1 MKTSKKLLSFFLA
14 VVMVV
19 TTCSVGFSAFAAEK
33 NTDIWSTNCESKDA
47 YAAIDGLVNQY
58 VPGLLID
65 LIPGALE
72 NIYKKYAA
80 DYNTTA
86 DNLSEEQKA
95 KIKANATLADI
106 LEALVP
112 TIANVDLF
120 GAAMTQEKFIEAYY
134 PSASPGDF
142 DYLET
147 AGEGDISFFT
157 MFNIC
162 AKFTQNKD
170 YISGKNDTIEL
181 NLSSEA
187 KKELEALYQ
196 QLKALAD
203 KPSEITQYLNEVD
216 DIAIEIARKA
226 ASNFEELSLAELKAL
241 NFDFSPE
248 TAPDGSVLVD
258 RTQAAETF
266 ISYNNAKFNS
276 RFAYGLIPENGSL
289 NERFA
294 YAIYYFRNGAGQYYT
309 EAAPFDYMLK
319 AANET
324 VTFSNKALPITIDG
338 NTQNVTF
345 NAEGIT
351 LDNLG
356 EKLDS
361 TILAAFGLENNEIN
375 RSKADAAILRA
386 YNREVIKPLAEDVY
400 NSELYV
406 KYLKGAAVISG
417 KYTPESYDKAYLDLT
432 SQTVVDDQGKETVLT
447 LDDLLLTQDQRKEIA
462 NEIKANCV
470 TNNAWDEEKLIN
482 YFSADDT
489 KFALYYGGTA
499 VQGLMV
505 HYIEYG
511 NRMTVLRCFGGQNF
525 ANRPN
530 LPIRFTTVDD
540 TFYNSMAKDYALTY
554 AAVTLANDAY
564 DNEHLRQFTTL
575 KNGVPAHD
583 VNNDKLKVIDAF
595 QFNDFSYGD
604 VNVPG
609 LIDKLEDA
617 NFHYDM
623 NIELEED
630 EVFNTTNYTNLVSAT
645 GVEVVNGLINKMIGG
660 YIDTIGLLF
669 ESTTTPID
677 LHTAIL
683 DIYKR
688 AHKNATATV
697 FELLPVLLVIVDEV
711 LLPSVV
717 NSLDDID
724 PEAAV
729 ADTGSTIIR
738 GLLLPAVFGFLGRDF
753 MLGYKL
759 EYNAALGFDG
769 LLFDLNEILPDLL
782 HWLYDGTDAEGIT
795 YYGDLENLVTDKP
808 VPLKYGGADTN
819 IKQFYFASNDPAADI
834 IQLGDLNTYT
844 AIDADGN
851 ELEYDG
857 NTIKYRGGSYTELA
871 EVAEAYPN
879 AVFTYYYTFESN
891 VPHLT
896 GVYAADLFL
905 RDISMDT
912 LTGMLSA
919 KLGGEIGGILG
930 EVISEIGV
938 LLTAAVDDYL
948 ADPVLANQVKTDKD
962 GRVVSKGLNNI
973 MVALPQLFDIME
985 NLAAEKY
992 NVPEDAWV
1000 YCYDG
1005 KIANTEVDVIKRDQQ
1020 GNGTVIGTAVTT
1032 TNTLFERFK
1041 SYASTDDSNRS
1052 VDILDCFVEALVE
1065 NWLDAIFSLLNN
1077 VIATD
1082 NEVSNNLPIIAGLLN
1097 SIGGLGEQSVLT
1109 DILNSVFQ
1117 LTRDNEY
1124 SFTFS
1129 TNHSDPNNNLTGLS
1143 KQNAYFLLSN
1153 IDRLTEVITNLIAH
1167 FDGNNEGGTEET
1179 PSEPSPS
1186 PEYKKIATTDAKATS
1201 HNYSADDLSN
1211 TKDLIGNLDKLLS
1224 SLLSDSTINDFSLN
1238 STENLLAGVI
1248 SLLDRFLGND
1258 VKLDKALTT
1267 DIVVLVNQYLYFITG
1282 ESDNLTADGKKVN
1295 AKKVYSNDAL
1305 TGLVVETYALIEKI
1319 ADRLLNNKDGLGDFS
1334 DMYVVGDEQAKYN
1347 LFVEA
1352 IDGLIAPDAI
1362 SVRLGDYGNAQE
1374 KFAETKYRTWTDMSE
1389 ASSRNGYKNL
1399 KVDWGFKDGNK
1410 EGFYEGLT
1418 ASLRLVTSI
1427 LGVLFIETGW
1437 YDTIL
1442 TPVLGAFCD
1451 KNDIKLESFDVLK
1464 KDAEETGYYDKT
1476 FIAIITPVSEWLT
1489 ALLNAP
1495 ASTLIKSIQGLA
1507 GLLDDNN
1514 TKAGTIQSILNG
1526 VLKPIKNEVNGLAKI
1541 LNLKTDKLGPLS
1553 PTLYGLLNTVGK
1565 VLNIDT
1571 VSALLNI
1578 DILGYSLSE
1587 LTGSNLI
1594 NIINTAIADTGI
1606 VLKQI
1611 SWSKIYSSTPEAA
1624 LVYVLEYVIETLLE
1638 NKNLDAL
1645 TRLINNDIATM
1656 IFDALRAG
1664 KVDAKGLL
1672 DVLNTVLEATDSPR
1686 LAYWTFAQ
1694 YLQELTENFKYPAG
1708 ITKAMADNG
1717 VDTLDNLVRNLF
1729 PLLGSFGVNLGADD
1743 LKGILDSNLF
1753 KNELLTKLA
1762 VTLYSA
1768 LDGLDPTIKS
1778 VLKGLGIVSSTQ
1790 DVAAILTDSSYGS
1803 TFSSAANTIKA
1814 QSSWSNVKN
1823 VNWGFTDGSAKAQQG
1838 FVNALVAILRPLN
1851 NVLNVFL
1858 NEGSLELNDVAY
1870 DAIMAIDVKTT
1881 TAKKLEI
1888 GGNIVAEI
1896 TYSMKNGVLTLTIDD
1911 ATRYRSTASTIKFD
1925 FSAVKDLKDLKI
1937 EGTNGYNS
1945 AIIPLLEAFKC
1956 TDIKTYSQYRSD
1968 VNSAKDNLL
1977 LDILNPIVGASNNSL
1992 LTKLLDKPFAVLT
2005 DLLPNI
2011 AMYLDAH
2018 GLSQLVDNLLAP
2030 VTGLIADIA
2039 ETIDVNAIL
2048 KSALGTDLNGL
2059 VAKYLGVK
2067 VNIDLTNLS
2076 QLNLEDLVIP
2086 LVNMLLADNGINIKL
2101 PNINWNALISLGDK
2115 MSYTSAATGADG
2127 NYLTGKMVGNVDQGK
2142 VLITVLRYIAQALTD
2157 NTSSIKSLILGIDSL
2172 KKNKSYDMIAA
2183 ILTSVFNTISTASA
2197 DQIVA
2202 AIFYLV
2208 SSEPTNAFWDYTK
2221 YKTGQY
2227 SFSYPE
2233 TVDVDFLKNL
2243 PPMLDGLVGGLVDLN
2258 GLIGENLFTDSLVS
2272 KLAKGLYGA
2281 IEGVKINDNMN
2292 LTALLA
2298 QTDID
2303 FSTANVAK
2311 LLVDKDYGKTFEGAA
2326 SVIRNAGSWK
2336 NVNENS
2342 LKWGVTDRDS
2352 FFHALV
2358 AVLRPL
2364 YGVLDVLLNDADLG
2378 LFDLVRIPGSNGYTS
2393 SIVPLMEAFSMYN
2406 IKTQYQYRQDINK
2419 EYDAILLD
2427 IINPIWDKVEDIL
2440 NAPIQTLMAVI
2451 PNLAL
2456 FIGNDGLCQIIDNL
2470 LTPVSALADA
2480 IRPIVDLNDLLGT
2493 LLPALNVDLNS
2504 LLGKIGIKNFKL
2516 DIYDLNK
2523 TLKQVLGGDAIIP
2536 LVNNILGIIK
2546 IKGTPLGLK
2555 LNAVDWLQLASHGTT
2570 IVSASQAAT
2579 YGSRIFV
2586 EGDSSETLIAFLRYL
2601 INTINSG
2608 DNFDKV
2614 SSLIGGLLGD
2624 NVADNVSDIISQVL
2638 GMLQGDTDEVI
2649 SSLVELL
2656 QTLA

>member
-1 MKTSKKLLSFFLA
+1 MKTSKKILSFFLA

-33 NTDIWSTNCESKDA
+33 DDSIWSTRCESKDA

-58 VPGLLID
+58 VPGLLVD

-86 DNLSEEQKA
+86 DNLSEDQKA
-95 KIKANATLADI
+95 KIKADATLADI

-120 GAAMTQEKFIEAYY
+120 GAKMTQQQFIDKYY
-134 PSASPGDF
+134 PSASLGTF

-147 AGEGDISFFT
+147 AEDGDISFFT

-162 AKFTQNKD
+162 AKFTQDKD
-170 YISGKNDTIEL
+170 YISGKEDTVAL
-181 NLSSEA
+181 NLSSTAE
-187 KKELEALYQ
+187 KELEALYQ
-196 QLKALAD
+196 QLKLLAD
-203 KPSEITQYLNEVD
+203 KPSEITAYLNNMD
-216 DIAIEIARKA
+216 DVAIAIAREA
-226 ASNFEELSLAELKAL
+226 APNFEELSLVELMATT
-241 NFDFSPE
+241 FDFSPE
-248 TAPDGSVLVD
+248 MAPDGTILLD
-258 RTQAAETF
+258 REQLAETF
-266 ISYNNAKFNS
+266 VSYQTAKFNA
-276 RFAYGLIPENGSL
+276 RFAEGLIPENGTL

-294 YAIYYFRNGAGQYYT
+294 AAIYYFRNGAGQYYA
-309 EAAPFDYMLK
+309 EAAPFDYLLEV
-319 AANET
+319 ANKT
-324 VTFSNKALPITIDG
+324 VTFDNQVLSITLDG
-338 NTQNVTF
+338 NTKKITF

-356 EKLDS
+356 EKLSD
-361 TILAAFGLENNEIN
+361 TILTEFGLEDNQVN
-375 RSKADAAILRA
+375 RSKADAAILKA
-386 YNREVIKPLAEDVY
+386 YNREIIRPLAEDTF
-400 NSELYV
+400 NSNLYMD
-406 KYLKGAAVISG
+406 YLKGAAVLSG
-417 KYTPESYDKAYLDLT
+417 KYTPESYEQAVNDTLT
-432 SQTVVDDQGKETVLT
+432 KITIDADNKEIPVRVDE
-447 LDDLLLTQDQRKEIA
+447 LLLDQNTRKEIA
-462 NEIKANCV
+462 AEIKENCTSLDYKGTKV
-470 TNNAWDEEKLIN
+470 WDEEKLTA
-482 YFSADDT
+482 YFAADDT
-489 KFALYYGGTA
+489 KFAVYYGGTA
-499 VQGLMV
+499 IQDLMV
-505 HYIEYG
+505 SYIEAG
-511 NRMTVLRCFGGQNF
+511 KRASVLRCFGGQQFGSTPNVPRYNF
-525 ANRPN
+525 NKNDEAM
-530 LPIRFTTVDD
+530 
-540 TFYNSMAKDYALTY
+540 YNSIVTEYAKNYAQISIT
-554 AAVTLANDAY
+554 NEAY
-564 DNEHLRQFTTL
+564 NNEHLRATDKF
-575 KNGVPAHD
+575 NA
-583 VNNDKLKVIDAF
+583 VNAF
-595 QFNDFSYGD
+595 QFNSFKYDNVD
-604 VNVPG
+604 VTG
-609 LIDKLEDA
+609 LVNKLESE

-623 NIELEED
+623 NVELTDD
-630 EVFNTTNYTNLVSAT
+630 EIFNTTNYTNLVSST
-645 GVEVVNGLINKMIGG
+645 GVEVINGLINKLIGG
-660 YIDTIGLLF
+660 YIDIIGTLF
-669 ESTTTPID
+669 DSTTTKID

-688 AHKNATATV
+688 AHTNATATV
-697 FELLPVLLVIVDEV
+697 FELLPVLLVIVDEIFI
-711 LLPSVV
+711 PSLV
-717 NSLDDID
+717 NSPDDID
-724 PEAAV
+724 PESAV
-729 ADTGSTIIR
+729 GKTGAELIR
-738 GLLLPAVFGFLGRDF
+738 SILLPAVFGFLGRDF
-753 MLGYKL
+753 LLGYNL

-769 LLFDLNEILPDLL
+769 LLFDLNEILPDVL
-782 HWLYDGTDAEGIT
+782 HWLYEGTEAEGIT
-795 YYGDLENLVTDKP
+795 YYGDIEYLVTDEP

-819 IKQFYFASNDPAADI
+819 IKQFKLVRTNAADDMLE
-834 IQLGDLNTYT
+834 LGDLDTYT
-844 AIDADGN
+844 AIDAEGN
-851 ELEYDG
+851 ELSYDG
-857 NTIKYRGGSYTELA
+857 DTIKYRGSSYSEL
-871 EVAEAYPN
+871 EDVAEAYPE
-879 AVFTYYYTFESN
+879 ASFTYYYTFYSN

-905 RDISMDT
+905 RDISMKD
-912 LTGMLSA
+912 LTVMISLLIGGD
-919 KLGGEIGGILG
+919 LGKAVGEVVNEIGT
-930 EVISEIGV
+930 
-938 LLTAAVDDYL
+938 LLTAAVDEYM
-948 ADPVLANQVKTDKD
+948 ADPVLSNQVKTDDK
-962 GRVVSKGLNNI
+962 GLVVSKGLNNI
-973 MVALPQLFDIME
+973 MVALPQLFDIVE

-992 NVPEDAWV
+992 NVPEDAWQ

-1005 KIANTEVDVIKRDQQ
+1005 KITNTELDVIRLDDNK
-1020 GNGTVIGTAVTT
+1020 NPVVVGTAVST
-1032 TNTLFERFK
+1032 TNSLFERFK
-1041 SYASTDDSNRS
+1041 SYASTDDADRS
-1052 VDILDCFVEALVE
+1052 VDILDCFVEALIE
-1065 NWLDAIFSLLNN
+1065 NWLDAILSLLNN

-1082 NEVSNNLPIIAGLLN
+1082 NEIANNLPIIAGLLN
-1097 SIGGLGEQSVLT
+1097 SLGGLGEQSILT
-1109 DILNSVFQ
+1109 DIFNSVFQ
-1117 LTRDNEY
+1117 ITRDSEY

-1129 TNHSDPNNNLTGLS
+1129 TEHSNPNNKLTGLS
-1143 KQNAYFLLSN
+1143 KQNAYFLIAN
-1153 IDRLTEVITNLIAH
+1153 IDRLSEVITNLIAH
-1167 FDGNNEGGTEET
+1167 FGGNEGGGDGEEPST
-1179 PSEPSPS
+1179 PSSPS
-1186 PEYKKIATTDAKATS
+1186 PVLNIKPAANAAATS
-1201 HNYSADDLSN
+1201 HNYSANDLSD
-1211 TKDLIGNLDKLLS
+1211 TKDLIGNLDNLLS

-1238 STENLLAGVI
+1238 STENLLAGVV

-1258 VKLDKALTT
+1258 VKLDDALTT

-1282 ESDNLTADGKKVN
+1282 ESDNLTANGKKVD
-1295 AKKVYSNDAL
+1295 AKKVYTNDAL

-1319 ADRLLNNKDGLGDFS
+1319 ADRLLNHKDGIKDFS
-1334 DMYVVGDEQAKYN
+1334 DVYDIGNDDTARYN
-1347 LFVEA
+1347 LLVEA
-1352 IDGLIAPDAI
+1352 IDGIIAPDAI
-1362 SVRLGDYGNAQE
+1362 SIRLGDYGNAQD
-1374 KFAETKYRTWTDMSE
+1374 KFAETKYTNWTDMSE
-1389 ASSRNGYKNL
+1389 ASSRSNYSNL
-1399 KVDWGFKDGNK
+1399 KVDWGFRDGNK
-1410 EGFYEGLT
+1410 EDFYDGLS

-1427 LGVLFIETGW
+1427 LGVLFIQTGW
-1437 YDTIL
+1437 YDTVL
-1442 TPVLGAFCD
+1442 TPILGAFCD
-1451 KNDIKLESFDVLK
+1451 KNGIELESYETLK
-1464 KDAEETGYYDKT
+1464 ADAEATGYYDKT
-1476 FIAIITPVSEWLT
+1476 FLAIITPVSEWLN

-1507 GLLDDNN
+1507 GLIDDNN
-1514 TKAGTIQSILNG
+1514 TKAGTIKSVVNG
-1526 VLKPIKNEVNGLAKI
+1526 LLDPIKNELKGAGKIFAVESDKLLPTSLTLQKIINNLVDSVLADITINIKGTALNINENGLAVNGCQI
-1541 LNLKTDKLGPLS
+1541 
-1553 PTLYGLLNTVGK
+1553 
-1565 VLNIDT
+1565 
-1571 VSALLNI
+1571 
-1578 DILGYSLSE
+1578 
-1587 LTGSNLI
+1587 TGNNLI
-1594 NIINTAIADTGI
+1594 PIINTALAGTGI
-1606 VLKQI
+1606 TLKQI

-1645 TRLINNDIATM
+1645 ARLIKNDIATM
-1656 IFDALRAG
+1656 IFDALKAQ
-1664 KVDAKGLL
+1664 KIDARGLL
-1672 DVLNTVLEATDSPR
+1672 GLLNTVLEATDSPT
-1686 LAYWTFAQ
+1686 LVYWTFAQ
-1694 YLQELTENFKYPAG
+1694 YLQELTENFRYPAG
-1708 ITKAMADNG
+1708 ITKAMADQG
-1717 VDTLDNLVRNLF
+1717 VDTLDNLVKNIF

-1743 LKGILDSNLF
+1743 LKGIVDKNLF

-1762 VTLYSA
+1762 VALYGA

-1778 VLKGLGIVSSTQ
+1778 VLSGLGIVTSTQ
-1790 DVAAILTDSSYGS
+1790 DVAKLLTDSSYGT

-2076 QLNLEDLVIP
+2076 QLNLEDLIIP

-2115 MSYTSAATGADG
+2115 MSYISSATGADG

-2142 VLITVLRYIAQALTD
+2142 VLITVLRYIAQVLTD
-2157 NTSSIKSLILGIDSL
+2157 NASSIKSLILGIDKL
-2172 KKNKSYDMIAA
+2172 KNNKNYDMIAS
-2183 ILTSVFNTISTASA
+2183 ILTSVFNTIGTASA
-2197 DQIVA
+2197 DQIVV

-2227 SFSYPE
+2227 SFAYPE

-2258 GLIGENLFTDSLVS
+2258 GLIGENLFTDSLIS

-2303 FSTANVAK
+2303 FSTTNVAN
-2311 LLVDKDYGKTFEGAA
+2311 LLVDKDYGQTFESAA

-2336 NVNENS
+2336 NVNADA

-2358 AVLRPL
+2358 AVLRPI

-2378 LFDLVRIPGSNGYTS
+2378 LFNLIRIPGSNGYTS

-2406 IKTQYQYRQDINK
+2406 IKTQYQYREDINK

-2456 FIGNDGLCQIIDNL
+2456 FIGNDGLCQILDNL
-2470 LTPVSALADA
+2470 LTPVSALVDA
-2480 IRPIVDLNDLLGT
+2480 LRPIVDLNDLLGA
-2493 LLPALNVDLNS
+2493 LLPALGVNLNS
-2504 LLGKIGIKNFKL
+2504 LLGKIGITNFKL

-2536 LVNNILGIIK
+2536 LVNNILGMIK
-2546 IKGTPLGLK
+2546 IGGTPLGLK
-2555 LNAVDWLQLASHGTT
+2555 LNPVDWLQLASHGTT

-2601 INTINSG
+2601 INTINAG
-2608 DNFDKV
+2608 DNFDKI
-2614 SSLIGGLLGD
+2614 SSLVGGLLGD
-2624 NVADNVSDIISQVL
+2624 NVASNVSDIISQVL